1 MKKFSYSLAG
11 VLKVRKI
18 QEQQARA
25 DVAKAVSECNGYK
38 EDLERLS
45 NESLSSKRRLKNNGV
60 VDIADYR
67 MNERYLEGVK
77 VRITDLVEKIK
88 KCEINI
94 ENLKKELSRRILETR
109 KLETHHDKEK
119 DSWKEENR
127 RLEQAEYDDI
137 ANSRRR

>member
-1 MKKFSYSLAG
+1 MKKFTYSLAG

-25 DVAKAVSECNGYK
+25 DVAKALAECNSYK
-38 EDLERLS
+38 DELERLQS
-45 NESLSSKRRLKNNGV
+45 ENLSSKQRLKSNGL

-77 VRITDLVEKIK
+77 LRTKELIEKIK
-88 KCEINI
+88 KCEIKI
-94 ENLKKELSRRILETR
+94 ENLKKELNRRILETR
-109 KLETHHDKEK
+109 KLETHQDKEK
-119 DSWKEENR
+119 DLWREDNR
-127 RLEQAEYDDI
+127 RLEQAEFDDM